1 MRPLTKLLAVAV
13 LSGTALVGSASAQFI
28 PPPRPS
34 LPIGVRPVPVTPPS
48 YVPVTP
54 GILPGGC
61 VVPPPRPLPPP
72 VIDIDYKV
80 MYRTGPWGH
89 WHYYATAETRH
100 EARRLER
107 HLETQGYQVNVVEK
121 FDGYRR

>member
-13 LSGTALVGSASAQFI
+13 LSGTAFVGSSSAQFI
-28 PPPRPS
+28 APPRPT
-34 LPIGVRPVPVTPPS
+34 LTVGVRPVPTTPPA
-48 YVPVTP
+48 VVVATP

-61 VVPPPRPLPPP
+61 YPPRPLPPP

-80 MYRTGPWGH
+80 FYRSSPWGH
-89 WHYYATAETRH
+89 WHYYTTAETRH

-107 HLETQGYQVNVVEK
+107 HLESLGYQVNVVEK

>member
-13 LSGTALVGSASAQFI
+13 LSGTAFVGSSMAQY
-28 PPPRPS
+28 PTVRPA
-34 LPIGVRPVPVTPPS
+34 LPAGVRPVPVTPPS
-48 YVPVTP
+48 VVPVNP

-61 VVPPPRPLPPP
+61 YPPRPLPPP
-72 VIDIDYKV
+72 MIDIDYKV
-80 MYRTGPWGH
+80 FYRSSPWGH

-107 HLETQGYQVNVVEK
+107 HLESLGYQVSVVEK
-121 FDGYRR
+121 LDRTPDR